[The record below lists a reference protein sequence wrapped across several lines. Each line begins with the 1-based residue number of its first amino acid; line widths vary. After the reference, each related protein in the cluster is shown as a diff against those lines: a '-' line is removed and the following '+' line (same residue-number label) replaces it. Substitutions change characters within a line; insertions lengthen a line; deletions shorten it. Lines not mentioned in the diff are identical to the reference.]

1 MWNKLKS
8 FFSTKKKSET
18 ESHLDSGL
26 ENQLYPEPSIIESG
40 SMEDLKR
47 ELKEALRLK
56 EDAIFSREKLEKQ
69 ISKLENQL
77 QQKEIELSNLNS
89 AFNELSSV
97 PADSKEETIIDLLK
111 KDLHKKDKELESK
124 KEEIEDLEDEISS
137 IQRKLKT
144 AKNEASELTQKVE
157 SFDKKIKKYEAD
169 LKDLDSELTELKEEN
184 KIKSKAI
191 EFVNSVLQAKDAD
204 ERDAREINEK
214 VNQIKSIITDQYIPL
229 QKQYFNNADHNIDEW
244 IKKALLITDY
254 WANLQR
260 KSWIKRKKV
269 IAFIG
274 EFSAGKTSIV
284 NRILSQDDPDCP
296 RLPVSSKATTAIATY
311 ISYGEGFY
319 SQFTDANGDLKNLP
333 KEMFTMVNKDI
344 LSQVNVSPIIQYFVM
359 KYKNDNL
366 RGLSILDTPGFSSND
381 AQDQTR
387 TLDVINEAHAL
398 FWVVDANT
406 GDINQT
412 SLRIISENVQEVP
425 LYIVINKADTKTSA
439 EITELRKHIQ
449 GTMERAGINV
459 ADYVVFSKKEPL
471 ENLMRVIGSLP
482 DGKSG
487 LDIASICFDLKR
499 DIFVMEELLKENKI
513 ELRELKKLLDNREE
527 VINDDIAY
535 MVENSERI
543 ASIPQY
549 NSKWFGKDDYRMDIS
564 EYIELKNLC
573 EGVKDVSDQ
582 VKECFDDYKEFIAE
596 YHTGLNKQTD
606 LKERNAATNNVYKLL
621 LNAIKSLD
629 SKLYQE
635 LEEKVS
641 EELEKFKLQ
650 SKSTNIS

>member
-8 FFSTKKKSET
+8 IFNTKRKSKIE
-18 ESHLDSGL
+18 EQLVSDF
-26 ENQLYPEPSIIESG
+26 ENQLYPAEIIES
-40 SMEDLKR
+40 STTEDIKR

-56 EDAIFSREKLEKQ
+56 EDAIFSRENLEKQ
-69 ISKLENQL
+69 ISKLKNHLE
-77 QQKEIELSNLNS
+77 QKDEEVRVLNIKL
-89 AFNELSSV
+89 NELRSIPSE
-97 PADSKEETIIDLLK
+97 SKESVIIDSLKIDIQK
-111 KDLHKKDKELESK
+111 KDDEIKSQE
-124 KEEIEDLEDEISS
+124 EEIEDLENEISS

-144 AKNEASELTQKVE
+144 AKNEVSELNQKVE
-157 SFDKKIKKYEAD
+157 SFDKRIKKYEAE
-169 LKDLDSELTELKEEN
+169 LKDLDSELTELKDED

-214 VNQIKSIITDQYIPL
+214 VNKIKSIITDQYIPL
-229 QKQYFNNADHNIDEW
+229 QKQYFNNAEHNIDEW
-244 IKKALLITDY
+244 IKNVLLITDY
-254 WANLQR
+254 WSNLQR

-296 RLPVSSKATTAIATY
+296 LLPVSSKATTAIATY
-311 ISYGEGFY
+311 ISYGQGFY
-319 SQFTDANGDLKNLP
+319 SQFTDSNGDLKNLP
-333 KEMFTMVNKDI
+333 KEMFIMVNKDI
-344 LSQVNVSPIIQYFVM
+344 LSQVNVSPIIQYFIM
-359 KYKNDNL
+359 KYKNENL
-366 RGLSILDTPGFSSND
+366 RELSILDTPGFSSND
-381 AQDQTR
+381 EQDHIR
-387 TLDVINEAHAL
+387 TIEVIKEAHAL

-412 SLRIISENVQEVP
+412 SLNIISENVQDIP

-439 EITELRKHIQ
+439 EISELKKHIQ

-471 ENLMRVIGSLP
+471 ENLMRLIGSLP

-487 LDIASICFDLKR
+487 MDIETICFDLRK
-499 DIFVMEELLKENKI
+499 DIFLLEEDLKRYKI
-513 ELRELKKLLDNREE
+513 DLRELKKLLDNREE
-527 VINDDIAY
+527 VINDDITYVLDAC
-535 MVENSERI
+535 ERI

-564 EYIELKNLC
+564 EYSELNTLC
-573 EGVKDVSDQ
+573 EDAKEVSYQ
-582 VKECFDDYKEFIAE
+582 VNECFDDYKDLIAD
-596 YHTGLNKQTD
+596 YHTKLNEQTD
-606 LKERNAATNNVYKLL
+606 LKEQYATTNNVYKLL
-621 LNAIKSLD
+621 INAIKSLD

-635 LEEKVS
+635 IEEKVS
-641 EELEKFKLQ
+641 LRLDKFKDE
-650 SKSTNIS
+650 SNN